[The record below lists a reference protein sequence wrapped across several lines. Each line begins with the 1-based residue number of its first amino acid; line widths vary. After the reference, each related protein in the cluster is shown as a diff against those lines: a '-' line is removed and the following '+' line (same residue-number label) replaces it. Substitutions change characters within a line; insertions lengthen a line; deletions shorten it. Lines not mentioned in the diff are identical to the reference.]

1 MPHIVIEVSPSL
13 FAAIDWAPELRAL
26 HTALADRGWAAL
38 ADLKSRVKPIAIEL
52 SGVDRQARQL
62 VATLTLTQARP
73 VQTSAA
79 MAELVFDHLCRAV
92 SALPDGG
99 AWVQCC
105 VFLREHPR
113 SHYLKRQWNAP
124 LSSGHSS
131 PAPQSFDTA
140 RRFPPHGN

>member
-13 FAAIDWAPELRAL
+13 LAAIDWASSLRAL
-26 HTALADRGWAAL
+26 HTALAEHGWAAL
-38 ADLKSRVKPIAIEL
+38 ADLKSRVTPIAIEL
-52 SGVDRQARQL
+52 SGVDPQAQQL
-62 VATLTLTQARP
+62 VATLTLTQSRP

-92 SALPDGG
+92 GALPDGG

-105 VFLREHPR
+105 VFLREHPW

-124 LSSGHSS
+124 LSCGHSS
-131 PAPQSFDTA
+131 SAPQSFDAA
-140 RRFPPHGN
+140 RRCPPQGN